1 MPTFWDSSIRFDL
14 LMSDTIGDLKM
25 DRLSEKLKAAGA
37 VVGRQTAKIEAR
49 ADALIARE
57 AEIEARTDKAFSP
70 HEAVLDDAGRG
81 LDDLERKLA
90 LLSNDPLD
98 GSGSSPAVGQAATFL
113 PIVREG

>member
-14 LMSDTIGDLKM
+14 LMSEKIGDLKM

-98 GSGSSPAVGQAATFL
+98 GSGRSSEVGQAATFL